1 MEYEQ
6 IEDRMK
12 KVIEHLDEELSL
24 IRAGRA
30 NPAILNKVQ
39 VEYYGVMSPINQV
52 ATISVPEA
60 RQILVTPWDR
70 SMVSACEKAINMAE
84 LGLNP
89 INDGNSLRLMLPEL
103 NEERRKQLVKQ
114 TKNLGEEAKVAIRNI
129 RRDSIDEYKK
139 MQKNSEIT
147 EDDLKSNEEDIQKI
161 TDKYTAIVDKRL
173 EDKEKENEII
183 FKYKEVETPITYEAL
198 EVEFDIKEKVEKA
211 YQVGRG
217 SNIIKNNF
225 EILST
230 WINGNK
236 YELEASFDENVIKQV
251 VPESMMDENTKIY
264 VNPTGRFVVG
274 GK

>member
-6 IEDRMK
+6 IEERMK

-70 SMVSACEKAINMAE
+70 SMVPACEKAINMAE

-161 TDKYTAIVDKRL
+161 TDKYTSIVDKKL
-173 EDKEKENEII
+173 EDKEKEIMEI
-183 FKYKEVETPITYEAL
+183 
-198 EVEFDIKEKVEKA
+198 
-211 YQVGRG
+211 
-217 SNIIKNNF
+217 
-225 EILST
+225 
-230 WINGNK
+230 
-236 YELEASFDENVIKQV
+236 
-251 VPESMMDENTKIY
+251 
-264 VNPTGRFVVG
+264 
-274 GK
+274 

>member
-30 NPAILNKVQ
+30 NPAILNKLQ

-70 SMVSACEKAINMAE
+70 SMVPACEKAINMAE

-161 TDKYTAIVDKRL
+161 TDKYTSIVDKRL
-173 EDKEKENEII
+173 EEKEKEIMEI
-183 FKYKEVETPITYEAL
+183 
-198 EVEFDIKEKVEKA
+198 
-211 YQVGRG
+211 
-217 SNIIKNNF
+217 
-225 EILST
+225 
-230 WINGNK
+230 
-236 YELEASFDENVIKQV
+236 
-251 VPESMMDENTKIY
+251 
-264 VNPTGRFVVG
+264 
-274 GK
+274 

>member
-39 VEYYGVMSPINQV
+39 VEYYGAMSPINQV

-161 TDKYTAIVDKRL
+161 TDKYIAIVDKRL
-173 EDKEKENEII
+173 EDEEKEIMEI
-183 FKYKEVETPITYEAL
+183 
-198 EVEFDIKEKVEKA
+198 
-211 YQVGRG
+211 
-217 SNIIKNNF
+217 
-225 EILST
+225 
-230 WINGNK
+230 
-236 YELEASFDENVIKQV
+236 
-251 VPESMMDENTKIY
+251 
-264 VNPTGRFVVG
+264 
-274 GK
+274 